1 MIEMQYINPP
11 SDGEM
16 KMKTRPLQRHPIAPA
31 AEVGTFP
38 IMDNGSYSPE
48 CGHGL
53 AQGEKKK
60 FNRANRETVTCG
72 RCKRT
77 LLHRDH
83 TDEFK
88 RLDWIANRET
98 AAKNEEHRQKL
109 LDRIADMNGFLE
121 IAHNIINSE
130 TTDGLANL
138 WLERVSTQS
147 AILVKVI
154 RDKAEIDN
162 AHPTN

>member
-1 MIEMQYINPP
+1 MN
-11 SDGEM
+11 
-16 KMKTRPLQRHPIAPA
+16 MKTTPLQRHPIARA
-31 AEVGTFP
+31 DDVGTFH
-38 IMDNGSYSPE
+38 IMDNGSNSPE

-53 AQGEKKK
+53 ALGEKKK
-60 FNRANRETVTCG
+60 FNLANRETVTCG

-83 TDEFK
+83 TAEFK

-98 AAKNEEHRQKL
+98 AAKDEMGEETFNEEHRQKL
-109 LDRIADMNGFLE
+109 LARIADMKGFLE

-147 AILVKVI
+147 AVLVKVI
-154 RDKAEIDN
+154 RNKAEIDN